1 MTAVPVAAV
10 VTAPAAHGQER
21 LLFLDRLTGGHP
33 FFHTPV
39 VLDVRGELDLA
50 RFRAAVTGLVWRHEV
65 LRTTLHVTGE
75 GAVQVIHAS
84 PLMGWRETRLEVAD
98 PAAPLPPPCVAEIV
112 DRARDPIR
120 FDAMPVY
127 SCQLFLLGPH
137 RTVVLLRLHHIAL
150 DAWSIDVLLRD
161 LEALYNGAP
170 LGPVEPFRLF
180 AAEQRLAEG
189 SPRWKVSAEYWRR
202 QVEGVDPV
210 LEVPGDFPRPPVA
223 RHSGATESAPLPGT
237 LISATEQETARLRMS
252 PMSFYLAAWTKL
264 VGELT
269 GRRTMLI
276 GTGFANREPRFRS
289 TVGFFANQM
298 PLRVTVPVN
307 GFCAPG
313 AADEFARDVSRTILV
328 GYEHAAYPFE
338 ALVRDVG
345 LPRNLARSPL
355 IQVGFNFA
363 ARRAPVPPLAL
374 GAARAEHMFVDCR
387 TSRID
392 LVLGVL
398 RVRHEATSVLWY
410 DTALYT
416 AGTVR
421 ELLGRYAAA
430 LGELISRPGQQQRRR
445 EPRQP

>member
-1 MTAVPVAAV
+1 MTAIPAATVPVATV
-10 VTAPAAHGQER
+10 PAAHGQER

-50 RFRAAVTGLVWRHEV
+50 RIRTAVTGLVRRHEV
-65 LRTTLHVTGE
+65 LRTTLHLTGE
-75 GAVQVIHAS
+75 GTVQVVHAT
-84 PLMGWRETRLEVAD
+84 PLMGWQETRLEVPD
-98 PAAPLPPPCVAEIV
+98 PTAPLHPPCVAEIV

-120 FDAMPVY
+120 FDVMPVY
-127 SCQLFLLGPH
+127 SCQLFLLSPR

-161 LEALYNGAP
+161 LEALYNDAP
-170 LGPVEPFRLF
+170 LGPAEPFRLF

-189 SPRWKVSAEYWRR
+189 SPPWQASAEYWRT
-202 QVEGVDPV
+202 QIEGVDPV
-210 LEVPGDFPRPPVA
+210 LEVPGDFSRPPVA
-223 RHSGATESAPLPGT
+223 RHSGATESAPLPGA
-237 LISATEQETARLRMS
+237 LISAAEQETTRLHVS
-252 PMSFYLAAWTKL
+252 PMSFYLAAWAKL
-264 VGELT
+264 LGELT

-298 PLRVTVPVN
+298 PLRVTVPLG
-307 GFCAPG
+307 GFRVPG
-313 AADEFARDVSRTILV
+313 AADEFARDVSRTVLV

-345 LPRNLARSPL
+345 LPRDLTRSPL

-363 ARRAPVPPLAL
+363 ARREPMPPLVL

-387 TSRID
+387 TSRVD

-398 RVRHEATSVLWY
+398 RVRRAATSVLWY

-416 AGTVR
+416 ARTAR
-421 ELLGRYAAA
+421 ELLSQYAAA
-430 LGELISRPGQQQRRR
+430 LGELIGRPGQQGR
-445 EPRQP
+445 